1 MRNTFRGGVHPEER
15 KELSREARLRL
26 FNPKGEM
33 VFPLQQHIGKPAKP
47 LVQRGDE
54 VLTGQKIAEADGFV
68 SSHIHSSCSGKVK
81 GIEKRRL
88 LSGGYADCIVVENDG
103 QFTPFADYSEKDN
116 AGNLSNNEILQRVQ
130 DAGIVGLGGAG
141 FPTHVKLRPKD
152 PDAINFIIA
161 NGAAILDGDRA
172 PLREWLLDDADA
184 RRVYDLLCTF
194 DVQINGYGRGVLYC
208 LNTRA
213 LKRRSS
219 MIAGYIGGQGHRL
232 VLEDRAAF
240 ESEGLR
246 GAYKLEA
253 LSEDPEIIAGVQAA
267 LKGSG
272 LSVTHSSPRNVE
284 IMAPGVNKGAALC
297 WLAAHLGI
305 PMEACMAFGDNM
317 NEYDLLASAGWTGMT
332 GRGYT
337 VSVASLDSV

>member
-1 MRNTFRGGVHPEER
+1 MNDIRLIAADVDGTMLPRGGEISPNLRRAIGLCRER
-15 KELSREARLRL
+15 GIPFIIASGRW
-26 FNPKGEM
+26 
-33 VFPLQQHIGKPAKP
+33 IGAM
-47 LVQRGDE
+47 GD
-54 VLTGQKIAEADGFV
+54 VIDR
-68 SSHIHSSCSGKVK
+68 SG
-81 GIEKRRL
+81 
-88 LSGGYADCIVVENDG
+88 
-103 QFTPFADYSEKDN
+103 
-116 AGNLSNNEILQRVQ
+116 
-130 DAGIVGLGGAG
+130 VGRQ
-141 FPTHVKLRPKD
+141 PV
-152 PDAINFIIA
+152 IIA

-246 GAYKLEA
+246 GAYKLAA

-267 LKGSG
+267 LEGSG

-317 NEYDLLASAGWTGMT
+317 NDYDLLASAGWP
-332 GRGYT
+332 
-337 VSVASLDSV
+337 VAMGNADPALKRAARLIAPADVDDGVARVLFERVLEMEA